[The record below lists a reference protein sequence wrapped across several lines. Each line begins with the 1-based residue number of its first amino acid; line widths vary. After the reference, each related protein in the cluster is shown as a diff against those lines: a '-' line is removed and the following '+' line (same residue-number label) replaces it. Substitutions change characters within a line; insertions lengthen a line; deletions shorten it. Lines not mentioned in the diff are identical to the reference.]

1 MDQRN
6 TASILP
12 IKPFPLHRKPV
23 KLHAKFIH
31 SMVNGSSQN
40 FCQIFY
46 EKEFITN
53 QVLPKTEMLSQQL
66 ALKVSLE

>member
-6 TASILP
+6 RASILP
-12 IKPFPLHRKPV
+12 IKLSPLHRKPV
-23 KLHAKFIH
+23 KFHAKFIH
-31 SMVNGSSQN
+31 SMVNGSSQK

-46 EKEFITN
+46 ANEFITN